1 MASGI
6 QALIDRGRMQT
17 YRNIETEKTLD
28 KRFKSATIKKSQS
41 TKKFPTGG
49 EWTKSISY
57 NPDEGEVTVT
67 FKDGFTAVYPNMT
80 LEDYQD
86 MFRGAN
92 TKGKPHRGGS
102 IGAWLHQHPE
112 VMYNY
117 RAATK

>member
-17 YRNIETEKTLD
+17 YRKIDTEKTLD
-28 KRFKSATIKKSQS
+28 KRYKSAVIKKSES
-41 TKKFPTGG
+41 TKTFPTGG
-49 EWTKSISY
+49 EWTKTISY

-102 IGAWLHQHPE
+102 IGAWLHQHPD
-112 VMYNY
+112 VMFNY
-117 RAATK
+117 RAAKK